1 MGSSNTYVN
10 WQSGEPNEGSS
21 GEDYADMEINRSGR
35 TDGKWNDL
43 KRIPDCLSG
52 GLDCITGYVVEY
64 GGFDYFSLEHD
75 INQDGDTND
84 ADEVNYSNN
93 NFCVARATIEKD
105 KYVAPT
111 DLNSDGDF
119 ADDYEMEDILK
130 YVTTAEDAPSTIT
143 ADNTSASDNDTSD
156 DWLGWNA
163 NIGVLTLVHSGKPA
177 NWNPA
182 TTYAANSF
190 VWYNNR
196 VWKNTS
202 GSSIT
207 GGATLNISQTP
218 TIFNPQIWTF
228 YEGDEA
234 DAPCA
239 DIDVWTEAFE
249 SIKYFNTLARDP
261 TVDTNPYNESEIVAS
276 DDVAETLDDP
286 DDYEIED
293 ESVNEASLGERVI
306 IFSLG
311 PLHVNKHRDGYNH
324 FYEFYEFPARAA
336 ETPNASQ
343 NLYNDKNR
351 RMNEA
356 FSLSRQLEYF
366 GKSGYLATVTSEIEN
381 NIITEKAV
389 GNGWMGG
396 LTGSANQNS
405 VTNLN
410 KCGGFRQRD
419 NTAQATLDFN
429 ALRDFEDMQMY
440 REGET
445 YTFNDPP
452 STSTTNY
459 VRNIVEKYS
468 GTISPKTIL
477 SISKANPAVITTSS
491 NHGLTHDDIIK
502 IADIDTIDQL
512 NVDGMTQLGTGFY
525 RVRIISNSAFSLV
538 DLDTRE
544 NINST
549 GFLDYTAST
558 ANLWE
563 LEGIQNEFYRLQST
577 TTANNTQ
584 TQSGLELFYKDP
596 KIALSNSQAIDGN
609 RTKLFFNASLSNVDD
624 SVTSTECPVWRWMTG
639 PESMLWDGR
648 GLAFAP
654 TRTAS
659 NTPSANDG
667 VWTRA
672 DPSGQQIG
680 EVFVNGM
687 PFRNW
692 NGTGEPNNVAGTE
705 HGIHLLGTHFSD
717 SAQLT
722 WNDLHNWNASYTDNS
737 NYTIRGLI
745 LEYGGLES
753 VGDPI
758 TRIAAK
764 RIINLFDRRVTK
776 ATITISSG
784 AQAGDTL
791 TAPSDISDLGLTV
804 TGDDTNAITFTGEGS
819 CKNYLDTIRG
829 ITFEHTGATEGVRQ
843 ISITMGDV
851 KKPTGSDHYY
861 KKVDDKLVTYQ
872 AADFQASYSNLCG
885 LQGYL
890 ANVTTTADLTAIS
903 TLGITTDKE
912 AWINGTDECQD
923 GIYRA
928 GFWRYSSG
936 PWKDK
941 EFWRLRID
949 SEVTPANINL
959 PLSCSLTAV
968 RASQPSVRVGPFET
982 TNWISN
988 HPAADNNDYLT
999 YRSPGIKTRSSAS
1012 SPDVEAYIVRYGGSV
1027 GDFTDT
1033 DIEEVN
1039 DINVLAGPLR
1049 AEISFYTD
1057 SSDNSIFISGEDTLE
1072 VPTTG
1077 DGALSAGW
1085 TKAQAYSSQ
1094 LIPLKITPPST
1105 ELITMDD
1112 WRREL
1117 AKVYYKNINLS
1128 NFTPGNRRIKITLV
1142 YGVSSLNQTIGIVKT
1157 IGSKNKVTVTPI
1169 SWSNR

>member
-1 MGSSNTYVN
+1 M
-10 WQSGEPNEGSS
+10 
-21 GEDYADMEINRSGR
+21 
-35 TDGKWNDL
+35 
-43 KRIPDCLSG
+43 
-52 GLDCITGYVVEY
+52 
-64 GGFDYFSLEHD
+64 
-75 INQDGDTND
+75 
-84 ADEVNYSNN
+84 
-93 NFCVARATIEKD
+93 
-105 KYVAPT
+105 
-111 DLNSDGDF
+111 
-119 ADDYEMEDILK
+119 
-130 YVTTAEDAPSTIT
+130 
-143 ADNTSASDNDTSD
+143 
-156 DWLGWNA
+156 
-163 NIGVLTLVHSGKPA
+163 
-177 NWNPA
+177 
-182 TTYAANSF
+182 
-190 VWYNNR
+190 
-196 VWKNTS
+196 
-202 GSSIT
+202 
-207 GGATLNISQTP
+207 
-218 TIFNPQIWTF
+218 
-228 YEGDEA
+228 
-234 DAPCA
+234 
-239 DIDVWTEAFE
+239 
-249 SIKYFNTLARDP
+249 
-261 TVDTNPYNESEIVAS
+261 
-276 DDVAETLDDP
+276 
-286 DDYEIED
+286 
-293 ESVNEASLGERVI
+293 I

-356 FSLSRQLEYF
+356 FSLSRQIEYF

-419 NTAQATLDFN
+419 DKAQATLDFK

-440 REGET
+440 RDGVT

-596 KIALSNSQAIDGN
+596 KIALSNSQAITEN

-654 TRTAS
+654 TRTATDS
-659 NTPSANDG
+659 PSANDG

-1085 TKAQAYSSQ
+1085 TKTMNYSSQ
-1094 LIPLKITPPST
+1094 TNPLTITPPST